1 MGGALLQLVALGS
14 QDIPIVGNPQMT
26 YFKSVYKRHTNF
38 AIESIQ
44 QIFSNQVEFGVLSSC
59 IVSKKGDM
67 LKSLLL
73 EIQLPE
79 ISNSTTNNLS
89 WINGIGHHI
98 IDKVELLIGGEIIQT
113 MTGEFIDIYTEL
125 TISASQKIG
134 YYKMVGKSLEYNALS
149 QSGAQHLYI
158 PLPFWFCQ
166 NISQAIP
173 LIALQYAEI
182 KVNVKFKDFNN
193 CFYSGVN
200 KPTIPT
206 TKTFTDVFL
215 YCDYIFLDVEERK
228 QMAIE
233 AEKDYLITQTQI
245 SDGNPVKDNETN
257 VICDL
262 YFNHP
267 VKELIWVYHSN
278 SAASN
283 NEYTNYSKNGNTALI
298 NIEEAPLK
306 KVSLLLDNKERFGVR
321 SADYFR
327 LVQPFQNHTSNYDQF
342 IYNYSFALYP
352 EKYQPSGT
360 CNFSK
365 IHSISLVIE
374 PENNITSG
382 EIRVYAINYNILK
395 IKNGIAG
402 LMYSS

>member
-38 AIESIQ
+38 AVESIQ
-44 QIFSNQVEFGVLSSC
+44 QIFSNQIEFGVLSSC
-59 IVSKKGDM
+59 IVAKKGDM

-79 ISNSTTNNLS
+79 ISNSVANNIS

-98 IDKVELLIGGEIIQT
+98 IEKVELLIGGEIIQS

-125 TISASQKIG
+125 TIPSSQKIG
-134 YYKMVGKSLEYNALS
+134 YYKMVAKSTEYNVSS
-149 QSGAQHLYI
+149 QTGAQHLYI

-173 LIALQYAEI
+173 LIALQYAEVKI
-182 KVNVKFKDFNN
+182 NVKFKDFSN

-200 KPTIPT
+200 NPT
-206 TKTFTDVFL
+206 TPTNKTFTDVFL
-215 YCDYIFLDVEERK
+215 YCDYVFLDVEERK
-228 QMAIE
+228 KMAVD
-233 AEKDYLITQTQI
+233 AEREYLITQTQI
-245 SDGNPVKDNETN
+245 SDGNPVKANESN

-267 VKELIWVYHSN
+267 VKELLWVYHS
-278 SAASN
+278 SASANN
-283 NEYTNYSKNGNTALI
+283 NEYTNYSKNGNTDLI
-298 NIEEAPLK
+298 GEEEAPLK
-306 KVSLLLDNKERFGVR
+306 NVTLLLDNQDRFGKR

-327 LVQPFQNHTSNYDQF
+327 LVQPFQHHTSNYDQF

-365 IHSISLVIE
+365 IHATSLVIE
-374 PENNITSG
+374 PVSNISAG

-395 IKNGIAG
+395 VKNGIAG

>member
-38 AIESIQ
+38 AVESII
-44 QIFSNQVEFGVLSSC
+44 QIFSNQIEFGVLSSC
-59 IVSKKGDM
+59 IVAKKGDM

-79 ISNSTTNNLS
+79 ISNSTTNNVS

-113 MTGEFIDIYTEL
+113 MTGEFLDIYSEL
-125 TISASQKIG
+125 TIPASQKTG
-134 YYKMVGKSLEYNALS
+134 YYKMIGKSSDYIASS
-149 QSGAQHLYI
+149 QTGAKHLYI

-173 LIALQYAEI
+173 LIALQYAEVKLNI
-182 KVNVKFKDFNN
+182 KFKKFGE

-200 KPTIPT
+200 KPVSPN

-215 YCDYIFLDVEERK
+215 YCDYVFLDVEERK
-228 QMAIE
+228 KMAVE
-233 AEKDYLITQTQI
+233 AESEYLITQTQI
-245 SDGNPVKDNETN
+245 SEGHPVKANEN
-257 VICDL
+257 NIICDL

-267 VKELIWVYHSN
+267 VKELFWIYHSN
-278 SAASN
+278 AAATN
-283 NEYTNYSKNGNTALI
+283 NEWSNYSKNANSNLI
-298 NIEEAPLK
+298 AEEEGPLK
-306 KVSLLLDNKERFGVR
+306 NVTLFLDNNERFRKR

-327 LVQPFQNHTSNYDQF
+327 LVQPFQHHTSNYDQF
-342 IYNYSFALYP
+342 IYNYSFSLYP

-365 IHSISLVIE
+365 IHSTSLAIEMSDNIS
-374 PENNITSG
+374 SG
-382 EIRVYAINYNILK
+382 EIRVYAINYNVLK

>member
-38 AIESIQ
+38 AVESIQ
-44 QIFSNQVEFGVLSSC
+44 QIFSNQIEFGVLSSC
-59 IVSKKGDM
+59 IVAKKGDM

-79 ISNSTTNNLS
+79 ISNSTTNNVS

-98 IDKVELLIGGEIIQT
+98 IEKVDLLIGGEIIQS

-125 TISASQKIG
+125 TIPASQKIG
-134 YYKMVGKSLEYNALS
+134 YYKMVGKSTEYNASS
-149 QSGAQHLYI
+149 QTGAQHLYI
-158 PLPFWFCQ
+158 PLPFWFCE
-166 NISQAIP
+166 NISLAIP
-173 LIALQYAEI
+173 LIALQYAEVKI
-182 KVNVKFKDFNN
+182 NVKFKDFSN

-228 QMAIE
+228 KMAIE

-245 SDGNPVKDNETN
+245 SDGNPVMANETN

-267 VKELIWVYHSN
+267 VKELLWVYHSD
-278 SAASN
+278 AATTN
-283 NEYTNYSKNGNTALI
+283 NEYTNYSKNGNTPLI
-298 NIEEAPLK
+298 NEEEAPLK
-306 KVSLLLDNKERFGVR
+306 NVTLLLDNQDRFGKR

-327 LVQPFQNHTSNYDQF
+327 LVQPFQHHTSNYDQF

-365 IHSISLVIE
+365 IHSTSLVIE
-374 PENNITSG
+374 PENNIPTG
-382 EIRVYAINYNILK
+382 EIKVYAINYNILK